1 MLKIRRLKGTIGAKV
16 FTDSGDYFGEIEEVN
31 LVNNKVDGWR
41 VRVARDSNLAPF
53 LGGAKGLIIPHQFVK
68 AMGDVVVVSKAAVP
82 SKEEEEEMSPGPAS
96 SVPME

>member
-16 FTDSGDYFGEIEEVN
+16 FTDAGDYFGEIEEVN
-31 LVNNKVDGWR
+31 LVDNKVDGWR

-68 AMGDVVVVSKAAVP
+68 AMGDVVVVSRAAVP
-82 SKEEEEEMSPGPAS
+82 TKEEEEEASPGPAS
-96 SVPME
+96 STQLE